1 MNENYIEI
9 KLKKEGDELVP
20 INETYKTLMKMFCD
34 NIEQGQPV
42 YMFLEAG
49 NSNST
54 TKQRKFLKLN
64 VRKIAEKSG
73 DSFNNV
79 MSHIKRQC
87 GLEGKSTDE
96 LSSDEINLMFEEI
109 RNICN
114 TIDLPFL

>member
-54 TKQRKFLKLN
+54 IKQRKFLKLN
-64 VRKIAEKSG
+64 IRKIAEKSG
-73 DSFNNV
+73 ESFDNV
-79 MSHIKRQC
+79 MKHIKEQC
-87 GLEGKSTDE
+87 GLEGKSTEE

-114 TIDLPFL
+114 IIKIPFI